1 MNDTIDVVVKNG
13 IIVDPS
19 QGIHEQKDIAI
30 SHGKIVDV
38 RKGIN
43 AASAKRVVDASGM
56 LVASGLVDLHVHC
69 SHNINYIAVDP
80 ETACL
85 AKGCTT
91 ILDAG
96 STGELN
102 FMGFRK
108 YVIDT
113 SKTRI
118 LALLNIESLGMVE
131 FSRANQKWSQL
142 ITGQDGMFINVE
154 GACEVINKNR
164 DAIVGLKWAHH
175 GIEGLALARK
185 AADEAGCI
193 VMAENHHQPE
203 CLKYLRKGDVVT
215 HLFHGLR
222 MEQHDGLLDADGKV
236 QPEFFEAKKRGVM
249 FDLGH
254 GARSFTWEVAEKG
267 LSQGIKPDTLGTD
280 LHVENLS
287 GPVFDLPTTMSKLL
301 LLGMSLDEVIEA
313 CTFTPAKVLGKHDK
327 IGTLKVGAYADV
339 AILKL
344 QKGKYTFTDTKEE
357 GRTGKQKLTVKGVI
371 KDNEIIVQPVKK

>member
-1 MNDTIDVVVKNG
+1 VNGAVDVVVKNG
-13 IIVDPS
+13 TVVDPS
-19 QGIHEQKDIAI
+19 QGIHEQKDVAIA
-30 SHGKIVDV
+30 HGKIVDV

-43 AASAKRVVDASGM
+43 AAGVKHVIDAFGM
-56 LVASGLVDLHVHC
+56 LVAPGLVDLHVHC

-91 ILDAG
+91 VLDAG

-131 FSRANQKWSQL
+131 FARTNQKWHQL

-154 GACEVINKNR
+154 GSCEVINQNR
-164 DAIVGLKWAHH
+164 EVVVGLKWAHH

-185 AADEAGCI
+185 AADKAGCI

-203 CLKYLRKGDVVT
+203 CLKHLKKGDVVT

-222 MEQHDGLLDADGKV
+222 MEQHDGLLDVDGKV
-236 QPEFFEAKKRGVM
+236 QPEFFEAKKRGIM

-280 LHVENLS
+280 LHVQNLG

-313 CTFTPAKVLGKHDK
+313 STFTPAKALGKHDQ
-327 IGTLKVGAYADV
+327 IGTLKVGARADV
-339 AILKL
+339 AVIKL
-344 QKGKYTFTDTKEE
+344 QRGKFGYVDSKEE
-357 GRTGKQKLTVKGVI
+357 GRIGKQKLTVTGVI
-371 KDNEIIVQPVKK
+371 KDGEIIV

>member
-1 MNDTIDVVVKNG
+1 VNDAADVVVKNG
-13 IIVDPS
+13 TVVDPS
-19 QGIHEQKDIAI
+19 QGIHEQKDVAIA
-30 SHGKIVDV
+30 HGKIVDV

-43 AASAKRVVDASGM
+43 AAGAKHVIDASGM
-56 LVASGLVDLHVHC
+56 LVVPGLVDLHVHC
-69 SHNINYIAVDP
+69 SYNINYIAVDP

-91 ILDAG
+91 VLDAG

-102 FMGFRK
+102 FLGFRK

-118 LALLNIESLGMVE
+118 FALLNIESLGMVE
-131 FSRANQKWSQL
+131 FSRTNQKWPQL
-142 ITGQDGMFINVE
+142 ITGQDGTFINVE
-154 GACEVINKNR
+154 GACEVINQNR
-164 DAIVGLKWAHH
+164 EVIVGLKWAHH
-175 GIEGLALARK
+175 GTEGLALARK
-185 AADEAGCI
+185 TADKAGCI

-203 CLKYLRKGDVVT
+203 CLKYLKKGDMVT

-236 QPEFFEAKKRGVM
+236 QPEFFEAKKRGVI

-280 LHVENLS
+280 LHVQNLG

-301 LLGMSLDEVIEA
+301 LLGMSLDEVIKA
-313 CTFTPAKVLGKHDK
+313 STFTPAKALGKHDQ
-327 IGTLKVGAYADV
+327 IGTLKVGARADV
-339 AILKL
+339 AVIKIHR
-344 QKGKYTFTDTKEE
+344 GNFGYVDSKEE
-357 GRTGKQKLTVKGVI
+357 GRIGKQKLTVTGVI
-371 KDNEIIVQPVKK
+371 KDGEIIV

>member
-1 MNDTIDVVVKNG
+1 VNGAVDVVVKNG
-13 IIVDPS
+13 TVVDPS
-19 QGIHEQKDIAI
+19 QGIHEQKDVAIA
-30 SHGKIVDV
+30 HGKIVDV

-43 AASAKRVVDASGM
+43 AAGTKHVIDASGM
-56 LVASGLVDLHVHC
+56 LVVPGLVDLHVHC

-91 ILDAG
+91 VLDAG

-118 LALLNIESLGMVE
+118 FALLNIESLGMVE
-131 FSRANQKWSQL
+131 FSRTNQKWPQL

-154 GACEVINKNR
+154 GACEVINQNR
-164 DAIVGLKWAHH
+164 EVIVGLKWAHH
-175 GIEGLALARK
+175 GTEGLALARK
-185 AADEAGCI
+185 AADKAGCI

-203 CLKYLRKGDVVT
+203 CLKYLKKGDVVT

-222 MEQHDGLLDADGKV
+222 VEQHDGLLDANGKV
-236 QPEFFEAKKRGVM
+236 QPEFFEAKKRGIM

-280 LHVENLS
+280 LHVQNLG

-313 CTFTPAKVLGKHDK
+313 STFTPAKALGKHDQ
-327 IGTLKVGAYADV
+327 IGTLKVGARADV
-339 AILKL
+339 AVIKL
-344 QKGKYTFTDTKEE
+344 QRGKFGYVDSKEE
-357 GRTGKQKLTVKGVI
+357 GRIGKQKLTVTGVI
-371 KDNEIIVQPVKK
+371 KDGEIIV